1 MNAQR
6 PVFNPD
12 EIVLLRAVLDEV
24 AAMLPARKR
33 TSETKALMAHR
44 ILVCAAKGERDPVRL
59 RTAAILEC
67 KTGGLFTGRDHFHET
82 LEGSWWGG

>member
-12 EIVLLRAVLDEV
+12 EIVLLRTILDEV
-24 AAMLPARKR
+24 AALLPAKKR
-33 TSETKALMAHR
+33 TSETKTLMAHR

-67 KTGGLFTGRDHFHET
+67 KTGGLSADRDQFHDT